1 LQDTPTLKVRA
12 GVQKKLPG
20 FQAQLVC
27 LTPWNNGESPSH
39 ITALTINSSYGL
51 MAYGNEAGIVIID
64 IEQKVCLL
72 NVGSPDLYG
81 AQDPYSRVPRSPK
94 KGAASVADI
103 LPMNMD
109 REERQPRSPSIDQ
122 VSIRKINL
130 SPSRRTHWHDGTTS
144 VTFLPSH
151 VPHSDYY

>member
-1 LQDTPTLKVRA
+1 
-12 GVQKKLPG
+12 
-20 FQAQLVC
+20 
-27 LTPWNNGESPSH
+27 
-39 ITALTINSSYGL
+39 

-94 KGAASVADI
+94 RGTASVVD
-103 LPMNMD
+103 LPVNMD

-122 VSIRKINL
+122 VS
-130 SPSRRTHWHDGTTS
+130 
-144 VTFLPSH
+144 V
-151 VPHSDYY
+151 